1 MLGSVPVWPLSDF
14 PELHGDLGGT
24 GLILIAQLDF
34 FPHLSDRSGTVF
46 DLRRAVPLGWFVIY
60 AFRSFQSV
68 SQVLP
73 LGGPVGDGPLQA
85 LAVGLQVR
93 DGFDLAVAQKG
104 GFCDLSVQLE
114 NFSTQKVGRSLDALE
129 VVPVR
134 AQQNA
139 ILEVQGW
146 EASELFRRLPGHFVT
161 AFSD

>member
-1 MLGSVPVWPLSDF
+1 M
-14 PELHGDLGGT
+14 
-24 GLILIAQLDF
+24 
-34 FPHLSDRSGTVF
+34 
-46 DLRRAVPLGWFVIY
+46 
-60 AFRSFQSV
+60 
-68 SQVLP
+68 
-73 LGGPVGDGPLQA
+73 GDGHLQA

-104 GFCDLSVQLE
+104 GFCDVSVQLE

-129 VVPVR
+129 VVPDR

-161 AFSD
+161 AFPDQNALHGPRLRKGCRAVVVLVDTLPNVLQSVVLTQSIKAVILPCVIRRQLRVLQR